1 MSDQVWINNRQPQTL
16 YIAQVL
22 MYFRGGV
29 AILFGG
35 LIGIGRVSL
44 FGSTVIGTLYLLLLT
59 VGLVAGAYGIA
70 NEKKWGYQLGVASA
84 CAPFLIR
91 LQLLVSDGLLDALT
105 VDSIGFVFDV
115 ALVALLLHPMSSD
128 YQKVWFR

>member
-16 YIAQVL
+16 YIAQIL
-22 MYFRGGV
+22 MYFRGGM

-44 FGSTVIGTLYLLLLT
+44 FGSTLIGTLYLLLLT

-84 CAPFLIR
+84 AAPFLVR
-91 LQLLVSDGLLDALT
+91 LQILFADGLFDAIF
-105 VDSIGFVFDV
+105 VDSIGLVFDI
-115 ALVALLLHPMSSD
+115 ALVALLLHPMSAN